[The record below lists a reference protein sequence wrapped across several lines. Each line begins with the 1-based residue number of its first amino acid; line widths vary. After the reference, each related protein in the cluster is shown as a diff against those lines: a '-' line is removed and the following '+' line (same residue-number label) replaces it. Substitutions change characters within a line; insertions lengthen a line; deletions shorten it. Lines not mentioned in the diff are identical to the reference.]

1 MNILPAF
8 FINTEPQAVPPDV
21 IETFQQPSKC
31 FGLDL
36 NTFYLV
42 GEIDEKEALI
52 QAIFFMLNTEKENYI
67 VYPDWYGL
75 TLSDLYG
82 KKAEYV
88 ASELERRIKEAL
100 LADDRILEIKD
111 FQTRITNG
119 ELAAYYVINTIYGT
133 IKVDG
138 DDIDV

>member
-1 MNILPAF
+1 
-8 FINTEPQAVPPDV
+8 
-21 IETFQQPSKC
+21 
-31 FGLDL
+31 
-36 NTFYLV
+36 
-42 GEIDEKEALI
+42 
-52 QAIFFMLNTEKENYI
+52 MLNTEKEHYI

-100 LADDRILEIKD
+100 LADDRILDIKD

-119 ELAAYYVINTIYGT
+119 ELVAHYTINTIYGA